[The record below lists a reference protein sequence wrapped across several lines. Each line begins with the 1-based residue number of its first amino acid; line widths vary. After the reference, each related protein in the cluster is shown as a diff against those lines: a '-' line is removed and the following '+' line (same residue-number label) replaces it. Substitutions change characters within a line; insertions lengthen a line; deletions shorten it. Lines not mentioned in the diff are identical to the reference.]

1 MELNNYKRHIFI
13 AIVLTLFFV
22 GCGNKE
28 QTVLITDLERYRDL
42 KPDPICI
49 SVNYSDAESGE
60 FDITDETTIQEI
72 MTILLEKT
80 EFVKKDEVA
89 AGNNGVMV
97 LSYEDGTKYR
107 ISLYR
112 LSDSNGESYYYTSS
126 ELLDYLYNIGKEN
139 GSLTLKGL

>member
-1 MELNNYKRHIFI
+1 MNNYKRHMLI

-60 FDITDETTIQEI
+60 FDITDETVIREI
-72 MTILLEKT
+72 MTILLDRT

>member
-1 MELNNYKRHIFI
+1 MNNYKRHMLI

-28 QTVLITDLERYRDL
+28 QPVLITDLERYRDL